1 MLMKTPLPI
10 EPLPTSAI
18 AFAKMNGAGN
28 DFILIDNRRGEIGA
42 AAAELA
48 RRVCHRRLA
57 VGADGLILIENS
69 QTADFAW
76 RFFNNDG
83 SLAEMCGNGA
93 RCAARFAHLNGIAG
107 PKMRFET
114 LAGTILAEMRQDE
127 VAIRITPPKL
137 VAADLALP
145 VSGGIVTVDRIDT
158 GVPHAVAFVDDPAAV
173 DVVAL
178 GREIRFHPHFAPAG
192 TNVNFAAV
200 KAHGVLALRTY
211 ERGVE
216 DETLACGTGATAA
229 ALAAAR
235 RFGWTAPVFVDTASG
250 RRLTISFTVDG
261 DEFRDPWLQGDA
273 RLACS
278 GMLSPEAWRD

>member
-1 MLMKTPLPI
+1 MTTPNPNVH
-10 EPLPTSAI
+10 LPTAPV

-28 DFILIDNRRGEIGA
+28 DFILIDNRPGEIGPE
-42 AAAELA
+42 AAELA

-57 VGADGLILIENS
+57 VGADGLILIES
-69 QTADFAW
+69 SATVDFAW
-76 RFFNNDG
+76 RFFNSDG

-93 RCAARFAHLNGIAG
+93 RCAARFAYLNGIAG
-107 PKMRFET
+107 SKMKFET
-114 LAGTILAEMRQDE
+114 LAGVIRAEIRGDE
-127 VAIRITPPKL
+127 VAIRITPPAL
-137 VAADLALP
+137 VAEDLA
-145 VSGGIVTVDRIDT
+145 VTVAGGTVRLDRIDT
-158 GVPHAVAFVDDPAAV
+158 GVPHAVVFVDDPAAV

-178 GREIRFHPHFAPAG
+178 GREIRFHPRFAPAG

-200 KAHGVLALRTY
+200 KAPGVLALRTY

-229 ALAAAR
+229 SLAAAR
-235 RFGWTAPVFVDTASG
+235 RFGWASPVFVDTAG
-250 RRLTISFTVDG
+250 RRRLTISFIVDG
-261 DEFRDPWLQGDA
+261 DGFRDPWLQGDA

>member
-1 MLMKTPLPI
+1 MKIPTPI
-10 EPLPTSAI
+10 ERLPDKAI

-42 AAAELA
+42 EAAELA

-57 VGADGLILIENS
+57 VGADGLILIEAS
-69 QTADFAW
+69 ATADFAW
-76 RFFNNDG
+76 RFFNSDG

-107 PKMRFET
+107 PTIQFET
-114 LAGTILAEMRQDE
+114 LAGVIQAEIRGDE
-127 VAIRITPPKL
+127 VAIRITPPKM
-137 VAADLALP
+137 VAVNLPLTVSVGAL
-145 VSGGIVTVDRIDT
+145 TMDRVDT
-158 GVPHAVAFVDDPAAV
+158 GVPHAVVFVEDPAAV

-178 GREIRFHPHFAPAG
+178 GREIRFHPKFAPAG
-192 TNVNFAAV
+192 TNVNFVAV
-200 KAHGVLALRTY
+200 KGPGVLALRTY

-235 RFGWTAPVFVDTASG
+235 RFGWPAPVFVDPASG

-261 DEFRDPWLQGDA
+261 REFRDPWLQGDA
-273 RLACS
+273 RVACN
-278 GMLSPEAWRD
+278 GMLSPEAWGISP

>member
-1 MLMKTPLPI
+1 MTTPNPI
-10 EPLPTSAI
+10 VHLPTAPV

-28 DFILIDNRRGEIGA
+28 DFILIDNRRGIIGPE
-42 AAAELA
+42 AAELA
-48 RRVCHRRLA
+48 RRVCHRRLG
-57 VGADGLILIENS
+57 VGADGLILIES
-69 QTADFAW
+69 SATVDFAW
-76 RFFNNDG
+76 RFFNSDG

-107 PKMRFET
+107 SKMQFET
-114 LAGTILAEMRQDE
+114 LAGVIRAEMRGDE
-127 VAIRITPPKL
+127 VAIRITPPAL
-137 VAADLALP
+137 VAEELALT
-145 VSGGIVTVDRIDT
+145 VAGGTFKMDRIDT
-158 GVPHAVAFVDDPAAV
+158 GVPHAVVFVDDPAAV

-178 GREIRFHPHFAPAG
+178 GREIRFHPRFAPAG

-200 KAHGVLALRTY
+200 KAPGVLALRTY

-229 ALAAAR
+229 SLAAAR
-235 RFGWTAPVFVDTASG
+235 RFGWASPVFVDTAG
-250 RRLTISFTVDG
+250 RRRLTISFIADG
-261 DEFRDPWLQGDA
+261 DGFRDPWLQGDA